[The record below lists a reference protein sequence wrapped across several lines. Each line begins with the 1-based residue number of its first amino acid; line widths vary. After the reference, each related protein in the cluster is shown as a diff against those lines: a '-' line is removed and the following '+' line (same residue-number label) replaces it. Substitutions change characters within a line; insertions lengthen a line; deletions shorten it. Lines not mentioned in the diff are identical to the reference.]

1 MILIINNI
9 FLHLTTTTT
18 KQSTV
23 LCLPLPPPI
32 QTFIMSPIIAR
43 AAIRNAAFTGRR
55 QFSVVNS
62 LRSFARSFEP
72 HVFQRLPMTSQ
83 SQAPDYG
90 RLFKRSG
97 KTIAMYV

>member
-1 MILIINNI
+1 
-9 FLHLTTTTT
+9 
-18 KQSTV
+18 
-23 LCLPLPPPI
+23 
-32 QTFIMSPIIAR
+32 MSPIIAR

-97 KTIAMYV
+97 KTIAIYVPVAMTILGWPVLAQKGLDGHIN